1 MVSVI
6 DRETQYFVAESTK
19 TLDLSDAS
27 VHDDPSDAIWAGCI
41 NVPKAGRLCEHTI
54 LEVPR
59 PNGDPALFEVLDLTK
74 DDRFDTLPFVT
85 EAPFFKYY
93 CGVPLRTKKGVAIGS
108 LFALD
113 NRVREPLS
121 RSNQMFL
128 ATMAEN
134 VMAHYEN
141 IKEKEDRKRS
151 LNMNMCLAAF
161 VDPEN
166 QIRRPRRK
174 SSFQSRDKSRSKKS
188 IPSVKTAERIT
199 TNSEQVTPSADDSTP
214 LPPTSQTGSDHSE
227 DTITTSNSSKRV
239 DEDDH
244 IETFQRAANLLR
256 DSLSLQTGGVVFMDT
271 STFCRSVCI
280 PLISFISM
288 RSPNSGVR
296 ERKLK
301 PMRVPWQG
309 ETIKNESCHFH
320 QQRKQLLIWSH
331 SIRK

>member
-1 MVSVI
+1 MVSLI

-27 VHDDPSDAIWAGCI
+27 VYDDPSDAIWAGCI

-59 PNGDPALFEVLDLTK
+59 PNGDPAIFEVLDLTK
-74 DDRFDTLPFVT
+74 DDRFDHLPFVV

-93 CGVPLRTKKGVAIGS
+93 CGVPLRTKKGIAIGS

-113 NRVREPLS
+113 NKAREPLS

-141 IKEKEDRKRS
+141 MKDKEDRKRS

-161 VDPEN
+161 VDPDN
-166 QIRRPRRK
+166 QLRRHKRT
-174 SSFQSRDKSRSKKS
+174 SSVQPRDKLRSKKS
-188 IPSVKTAERIT
+188 MLSVRTAERIT
-199 TNSEQVTPSADDSTP
+199 TNGDQVTAPADTSTP
-214 LPPTSQTGSDHSE
+214 FSPPSQTGSDHSE
-227 DTITTSNSSKRV
+227 ETNTASCSSKRV
-239 DEDDH
+239 DDDDH
-244 IETFQRAANLLR
+244 IETFQRAADLLQ

-271 STFCRSVCI
+271 STSYRSVCI
-280 PLISFISM
+280 PLFIIDLYAVALFRGKDGKAQS
-288 RSPNSGVR
+288 RTAGEPESP
-296 ERKLK
+296 
-301 PMRVPWQG
+301 
-309 ETIKNESCHFH
+309 F
-320 QQRKQLLIWSH
+320 
-331 SIRK
+331 

>member
-1 MVSVI
+1 MVSLI

-19 TLDLSDAS
+19 TLDLSDS
-27 VHDDPSDAIWAGCI
+27 SQHDDPSDAIWAGCI

-54 LEVPR
+54 QELPR
-59 PNGDPALFEVLDLTK
+59 SNGDPALFEVLDLTK
-74 DDRFDTLPFVT
+74 DERFNTLPFVV
-85 EAPFFKYY
+85 EAPHFKYY

-113 NRVREPLS
+113 DKVREPLGH
-121 RSNQMFL
+121 SNQMFL

-166 QIRRPRRK
+166 QIKRHRRK
-174 SSFQSRDKSRSKKS
+174 TSARSSSKPRSKKS
-188 IPSVKTAERIT
+188 AMSVKTGERH
-199 TNSEQVTPSADDSTP
+199 SSSGEQAMPSTES
-214 LPPTSQTGSDHSE
+214 LVPPSPASQTGSDQTDE
-227 DTITTSNSSKRV
+227 TYTTATSSKRV

-244 IETFQRAANLLR
+244 LDTFQRAAHLLY

-271 STFCRSVCI
+271 STSYRSVCPPRI
-280 PLISFISM
+280 FFI
-288 RSPNSGVR
+288 
-296 ERKLK
+296 
-301 PMRVPWQG
+301 
-309 ETIKNESCHFH
+309 
-320 QQRKQLLIWSH
+320 
-331 SIRK
+331 

>member
-1 MVSVI
+1 MVSLI

-19 TLDLSDAS
+19 TLDLSDSS

-41 NVPKAGRLCEHTI
+41 NVPKVGRLCEHTI
-54 LEVPR
+54 QELPR
-59 PNGDPALFEVLDLTK
+59 PNGDPAIFEVLDLTK
-74 DDRFDTLPFVT
+74 DDRFDTLPFVV

-93 CGVPLRTKKGVAIGS
+93 CGVPLKTKKGVAIGS

-113 NRVREPLS
+113 NKVREPLS

-151 LNMNMCLAAF
+151 LHMNMCLAAF

-166 QIRRPRRK
+166 QIRRHKRK
-174 SSFQSRDKSRSKKS
+174 SSVQSRDKSRSKKS
-188 IPSVKTAERIT
+188 IPSVKTVDRIP
-199 TNSEQVTPSADDSTP
+199 TNGDQVMTPAGSSTP
-214 LPPTSQTGSDHSE
+214 LSPMSQTESDHSE
-227 DTITTSNSSKRV
+227 ETNTTTSSKRV

-244 IETFQRAANLLR
+244 IETFQRAADLLH

-271 STFCRSVCI
+271 STSYRSVRA
-280 PLISFISM
+280 PLFYI
-288 RSPNSGVR
+288 
-296 ERKLK
+296 LD
-301 PMRVPWQG
+301 
-309 ETIKNESCHFH
+309 
-320 QQRKQLLIWSH
+320 SH
-331 SIRK
+331 DRTNFV

>member
-1 MVSVI
+1 MVSLI

-19 TLDLSDAS
+19 TLDLSDSS

-54 LEVPR
+54 QELPR
-59 PNGDPALFEVLDLTK
+59 PNGDPAIFEVLDLTK
-74 DDRFDTLPFVT
+74 DDRFDTLPFVV

-93 CGVPLRTKKGVAIGS
+93 CGVPLKTKKGVAIGS

-113 NRVREPLS
+113 NKVREPLS

-151 LNMNMCLAAF
+151 LHMNMCLAAF

-166 QIRRPRRK
+166 QIRRHKRK
-174 SSFQSRDKSRSKKS
+174 SSVQSRDKSRSKKS
-188 IPSVKTAERIT
+188 IPSVKTVDRIP
-199 TNSEQVTPSADDSTP
+199 TNGDQVMTPAGSSTP
-214 LPPTSQTGSDHSE
+214 LSPMSQTESDHSE
-227 DTITTSNSSKRV
+227 ETNTTTSSKRV

-244 IETFQRAANLLR
+244 IETFQRAADLLH

-271 STFCRSVCI
+271 STSYRSVRA
-280 PLISFISM
+280 PLFYI
-288 RSPNSGVR
+288 
-296 ERKLK
+296 LD
-301 PMRVPWQG
+301 
-309 ETIKNESCHFH
+309 
-320 QQRKQLLIWSH
+320 SH
-331 SIRK
+331 DRTNFV